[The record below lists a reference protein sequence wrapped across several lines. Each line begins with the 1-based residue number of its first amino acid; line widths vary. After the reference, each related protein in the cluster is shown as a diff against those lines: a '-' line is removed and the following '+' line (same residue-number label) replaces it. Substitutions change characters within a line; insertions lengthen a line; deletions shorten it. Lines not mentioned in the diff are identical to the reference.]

1 MADHDRRP
9 RQHSKHPRS
18 GVNGPEMT
26 IRTVGPTPRAHR
38 PQPDQHQAA
47 SQQPFEEKPSEEDEE
62 FRSQREDLIERL
74 HSFHAPY
81 EGLDF
86 LFSPLD
92 TYTSRS
98 YAATY
103 QDGRRLAETRNDP
116 AVIQPK
122 IGITFLAGADTP
134 QVNQMEEVS
143 MTQRIPDQ
151 KTPAWRVM
159 TAGALLT
166 NFTFSKAMTIEH
178 TDMTPTIVQ
187 AFRDRHTTDGQFVS
201 PSAPSRAITS
211 RRKPDRLL
219 TIDSDNVK
227 IVNDLSQEPW
237 DLEAVL
243 IEVDQ
248 SSLIA
253 LISNYQ
259 GLIRRCGPDLP
270 LTETIQLLDTM
281 IEDARRLCIR
291 SPSLFRMSTRRLI
304 VASKNTRYGVDDS
317 TMFKVSMPLQPSHH

>member
-1 MADHDRRP
+1 
-9 RQHSKHPRS
+9 
-18 GVNGPEMT
+18 MT
-26 IRTVGPTPRAHR
+26 IRTVPPSSRSQRDQPDKPQQPMQEVFDDTPR
-38 PQPDQHQAA
+38 
-47 SQQPFEEKPSEEDEE
+47 EDDE
-62 FRSQREDLIERL
+62 FRSQKEDLLERL
-74 HSFHAPY
+74 HSFHTPY
-81 EGLDF
+81 EGLDL

-92 TYTSRS
+92 SYSSRS
-98 YAATY
+98 AAATY
-103 QDGRRLAETRNDP
+103 QDGRPLAETRNDP

-134 QVNQMEEVS
+134 QVNQREEAS
-143 MTQRIPDQ
+143 MTQIIPDQ
-151 KTPAWRVM
+151 KTPTWRVM

-178 TDMTPTIVQ
+178 TDMTPSIVQ
-187 AFRDRHTTDGQFVS
+187 AYRSRNSNDGPFIN
-201 PSAPSRAITS
+201 PSAPSRAIST

-219 TIDSDNVK
+219 TIDSDKVK
-227 IVNDLSQEPW
+227 IVNDLSLEPW

-270 LTETIQLLDTM
+270 LNETIQLLDTM

-317 TMFKVSMPLQPSHH
+317 MMFKVGSPSACPP